1 MYRFFVPAVAAALS
15 LALTSGPAH
24 ARGRSGGPSYSAPHN
39 YARSFSTYSNHHFT
53 SINSYVSKYG
63 VNSYVSKYGTKFSH
77 GYYFN
82 ARNFYWNSRYW
93 SSRYGCYCYWS
104 PYVNSWYYW
113 CAPQSCY
120 YPISYITVVPPTVT
134 VTPPTVAVTPA
145 TVAVTP
151 ATVAVSTPVSGGP
164 AGPGV
169 MPPAGP
175 PAP

>member
-39 YARSFSTYSNHHFT
+39 YARSFSTYSTGSNHHFTPTNTHSFSTYSTGSNHHFT

-63 VNSYVSKYGTKFSH
+63 VNSYVSKFGTKFSH

-93 SSRYGCYCYWS
+93 
-104 PYVNSWYYW
+104 
-113 CAPQSCY
+113 
-120 YPISYITVVPPTVT
+120 
-134 VTPPTVAVTPA
+134 
-145 TVAVTP
+145 
-151 ATVAVSTPVSGGP
+151 
-164 AGPGV
+164 
-169 MPPAGP
+169 
-175 PAP
+175 